1 MAEQTQTTLTE
12 LIETRKNKLAKLV
25 ELGVEPYAYEYE
37 ITHHA
42 RDIIS
47 NYEELAET
55 VDVSIAGRLMSIRG
69 MGKASFAHIQ
79 DSSDKIQIY
88 VKLNEVG
95 EQQYQAFTLLDIGD
109 WIGVRGKVMKTRTG
123 EITIFTNSLTVLSKA
138 IRPIP
143 VVKEK
148 EGEVYDAFADKEQ
161 RYRQRYL
168 DLVVNPEVKDVFVKR
183 SRILRNMRNF
193 LDERGFIEVETP
205 VLQPIY
211 GGASA
216 RPFITHHNTLDTDF
230 YLRIADELYLKRL
243 IVGGFEKVYEIAKN
257 FRNEGMDRNH
267 NPEFTMLEWYQAFV
281 DYKYEMKMVEALI
294 GAVASEM
301 GQSQIEFEGHTI
313 DFSPPYRRVTFF
325 GLLQE
330 ALGEDI
336 GVYDKAR
343 LVQLIKERELPVS
356 ADLTYGQM
364 LDKLF
369 GEVVEPDLVQPTFVT
384 DFPITISP
392 LAKKKRG
399 GDGSLVERFELFV
412 AGMEVANSFSELN
425 DPIDQRERFE
435 EQARFR
441 AEGDEEAQVLDED
454 FLEAIEVGM
463 PPTGGVG
470 IGVDRLVMLLTGER
484 SIKDVLLFPQM
495 RPQQ

>member
-1 MAEQTQTTLTE
+1 VAEQTQTTLAE
-12 LIETRKNKLAKLV
+12 LIDTRKKKLAKLID
-25 ELGVEPYAYEYE
+25 LGVEPYGYEYD

-42 RDIIS
+42 REIVDHFEE
-47 NYEELAET
+47 YEEDTT
-55 VDVSIAGRLMSIRG
+55 VSLAGRLLSIRG
-69 MGKASFAHIQ
+69 MGKASFAHMQ
-79 DSSDKIQIY
+79 DSTGKIQIY
-88 VKLNEVG
+88 IKMNVVG
-95 EQQYQAFTLLDIGD
+95 EKPYEAFTLLDIGD
-109 WIGVRGKVMKTRTG
+109 WIGVTGKVMKTRTG
-123 EITIFTNSLTVLSKA
+123 EITVFTEAFAVLSKTL
-138 IRPIP
+138 RPIP

-168 DLVVNPEVKDVFVKR
+168 DLIVNPGVKDVFVQR
-183 SRILRNMRNF
+183 SKIIRTIRDF
-193 LDERGFIEVETP
+193 LDGRGFVEVETP

-281 DYKYEMKMVEALI
+281 DYEYEMDMVEELVGTVAAEV
-294 GAVASEM
+294 GASRV
-301 GQSQIEFEGHTI
+301 EFEGAVI
-313 DFSPPYRRVTFF
+313 ELSSPFRRKTFF
-325 GLLQE
+325 GLLEE
-330 ALGEDI
+330 ALGEDVS
-336 GVYDKAR
+336 GYDKEG
-343 LVQLIKERELPVS
+343 LRELIEQRDLPV
-356 ADLTYGQM
+356 ARDLAYGQM

-369 GEVVEPDLVQPTFVT
+369 GEVVEPELIQPTFVT
-384 DFPITISP
+384 DFPLAISP

-399 GDGSLVERFELFV
+399 SDGSLVERFELFV
-412 AGMEVANSFSELN
+412 AGMELANSFSELN

-435 EQARFR
+435 EQGRLR

-470 IGVDRLVMLLTGER
+470 IGIDRLVMLLTGER

-495 RPQQ
+495 RPRQ